1 MNRWNLVILVAVL
14 LGMGAIF
21 TGCSSRDVNRG
32 RQQTIANDVKVGT
45 EVGNTAPD
53 FRLPKM
59 DGSEISLADLKG
71 RPTVLIFW
79 TAWCPVCKE
88 EAPVFNSLAE
98 KYEPRGVR
106 VLGINIQDSIART
119 QGGIKDFGIRYSVAR
134 DADARVARQYSV
146 KGTPTIILLDHKG
159 VVQYFGNALPA
170 DYSARLDAL
179 LAAGV

>member
-1 MNRWNLVILVAVL
+1 MNRLNLGIVIAVL
-14 LGMGAIF
+14 LSLGAIF
-21 TGCSSRDVNRG
+21 TGCSSTEVNRA
-32 RQQTIANDVKVGT
+32 RQQTVANDPKVGT
-45 EVGNTAPD
+45 EVGKTAPD

-59 DGSEISLADLKG
+59 DGSEISLADLHG

-106 VLGINIQDSIART
+106 VLGINIQDSLART
-119 QGGIKDFGIRYSVAR
+119 QGGIKDFGIRYTVAR
-134 DADARVARQYSV
+134 DADANVARRYNV

-179 LAAGV
+179 LAGV